1 MYTLLENNL
10 QSHDMLALS
19 DLGRETKK
27 TQLGI
32 SEVIFRYFKQIYI
45 LGFTLHAA
53 RASGSYQ

>member
-1 MYTLLENNL
+1 
-10 QSHDMLALS
+10 MLALS
-19 DLGRETKK
+19 DLGGETKK